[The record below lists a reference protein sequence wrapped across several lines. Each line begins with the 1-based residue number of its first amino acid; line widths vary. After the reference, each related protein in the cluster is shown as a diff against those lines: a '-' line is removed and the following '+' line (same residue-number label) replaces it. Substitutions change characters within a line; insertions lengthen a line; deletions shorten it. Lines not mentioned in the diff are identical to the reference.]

1 MGFENLTF
9 EVRDGL
15 ACLTLNRPK
24 AANAFNLDLAR
35 EFLETATICAEDPAI
50 RAVLLT
56 GAGRMF
62 SAGGDLK
69 DFSAA
74 EDQIPKRV
82 ADTAGALHAAIG
94 VESPRQR

>member
-1 MGFENLTF
+1 MGFKNLTF

-15 ACLTLNRPK
+15 AHLTLNRPK

-74 EDQIPKRV
+74 
-82 ADTAGALHAAIG
+82 
-94 VESPRQR
+94 